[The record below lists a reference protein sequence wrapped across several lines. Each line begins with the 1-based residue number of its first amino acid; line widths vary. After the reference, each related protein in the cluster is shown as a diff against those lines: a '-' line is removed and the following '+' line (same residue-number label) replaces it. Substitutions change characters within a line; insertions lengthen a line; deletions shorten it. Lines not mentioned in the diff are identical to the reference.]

1 MQYKM
6 LNVLTATA
14 LGCLVSTG
22 FAGSS
27 FAQDNNKKLP
37 YPSVTDVSHA
47 TNNAAHVFEGFF
59 SAKSL
64 HDGVKMVSF
73 FGPDPVL
80 YIDAGLGFAWPSRA
94 ALLQVWTN
102 PPFSTANPDALSYPL
117 RVIGDCNSALIEFVD
132 TPPLLGREFRFLSS
146 ITFNSKCQIVRW
158 IDYWDG
164 RSSQAHL
171 PIGTFGPYPTDFH
184 DGVVNA
190 SATITKVAQALQNA
204 LSAGDA
210 AKAAQLFTPDAV
222 FEDMALHTR
231 VEGQLQI
238 QRYLT
243 RGLTQ
248 QSPPPPPPPLPSP
261 HQLPYGPG
269 ASLAHVVGSDQGGG
283 YEWRASPAAT
293 PLVRG
298 NTAIE
303 LDGNGKITRFTTIY
317 DSFQFSDAAY
327 QYLVQLGAE
336 K

>member
-1 MQYKM
+1 VPYKM
-6 LNVLTATA
+6 LNAATA
-14 LGCLVSTG
+14 ITLSWLVSAG
-22 FAGSS
+22 FASPS

-47 TNNAAHVFEGFF
+47 TNRAAHIFEGFF
-59 SAKSL
+59 TAKSL
-64 HDGVKMVSF
+64 HDGNTMVSF

-146 ITFNSKCQIVRW
+146 ITFNDKCQIVRW

-164 RSSQAHL
+164 RSSLTHI
-171 PIGTFGPYPTDFH
+171 PIGTFGPYPPDFH
-184 DGVVNA
+184 DTVVNA
-190 SATITKVAQALQNA
+190 SATIKKVAQALQDA
-204 LSAGDA
+204 FSANNP

-243 RGLTQ
+243 RGLG
-248 QSPPPPPPPLPSP
+248 L
-261 HQLPYGPG
+261 LPYGSS
-269 ASLAHVVGSDQGGG
+269 ASVAHVVGSDQGGG
-283 YEWRASPAAT
+283 YEWRAAMNAA

-298 NTAIE
+298 ITAIE
-303 LDGNGKITRFTTIY
+303 LDDNGKITRLTTIY
-317 DSFQFSDAAY
+317 DSFQFSDATY
-327 QYLVQLGAE
+327 QTLVQLAAE

>member
-1 MQYKM
+1 MPYKM
-6 LNVLTATA
+6 LNGLTAIA
-14 LGCLVSTG
+14 LGWLVSTG
-22 FAGSS
+22 LS
-27 FAQDNNKKLP
+27 FAQDPQKKLP
-37 YPSVTDVSHA
+37 YPNVTDTSHA
-47 TNNAAHVFEGFF
+47 TNRAAHTFEGFF
-59 SAKSL
+59 TAKSL
-64 HDGVKMVSF
+64 HDGVTMVSF

-117 RVIGDCNSALIEFVD
+117 RVVGDCHSALIEFVD

-164 RSSQAHL
+164 RSSQTHL
-171 PIGTFGPYPTDFH
+171 PIGCCFGPYPTDFH

-190 SATITKVAQALQNA
+190 SDTIKKVAQALQNA
-204 LSAGDA
+204 FSAGDA

-243 RGLTQ
+243 RGLA
-248 QSPPPPPPPLPSP
+248 L
-261 HQLPYGPG
+261 LPYGPS
-269 ASLAHVVGSDQGGG
+269 ATVAHVVGSDQGGG
-283 YEWRASPAAT
+283 YEWRAAMNAA

-303 LDGNGKITRFTTIY
+303 LDDNGKITRFTTIY

-327 QYLVQLGAE
+327 QTLVKLAAE
-336 K
+336 Q